1 MTCFLIRIGDE
12 DTNTQRK
19 DHVKTKGKT
28 ANNKKRTEASE

>member
-1 MTCFLIRIGDE
+1 MTCVLIRIGDE

-28 ANNKKRTEASE
+28 ANSKTRREVSE